1 MKALKLDSSFRP
13 IEVIDALEALVLCIV
28 GKARAI
34 EIYGQKIRSATRSFD
49 LPAVIVLNRY
59 VKFRLSVVSPNR
71 INVLSRDNNR
81 CQYCAKTFP
90 ERELTLDHIIPK
102 SRGGGNTWTNLVAA
116 CKKCNQK
123 KGAKT
128 PQEANMIPIRE
139 PKIPKVSI
147 LRHLTDSQISELW
160 QDYLWEAKSI

>member
-1 MKALKLDSSFRP
+1 ML
-13 IEVIDALEALVLCIV
+13 
-28 GKARAI
+28 I

-102 SRGGGNTWTNLVAA
+102 FSSGSSHRNNLITA
-116 CKKCNQK
+116 CRTCNQTK
-123 KGAKT
+123 ASLNMEEWYRMQDFFDEEKLHKIQEWVKEDMSDLMIYSSSK
-128 PQEANMIPIRE
+128 PQVNLA
-139 PKIPKVSI
+139 
-147 LRHLTDSQISELW
+147 IS
-160 QDYLWEAKSI
+160 